1 MSFHTAWVREQ
12 CSLASAKRR
21 SVWHRG
27 HYQSKTDN
35 RQRVT
40 TCLWHDRVEFECA
53 RGRGERGTQLNCP
66 RQVQPPALPIS
77 RGVQGGETAEGQA
90 ADRVIPAEP
99 SGVSGI
105 FEAMLK
111 TLLKESG
118 ARSFG

>member
-1 MSFHTAWVREQ
+1 MRAGKREKGNPAELP
-12 CSLASAKRR
+12 SSSSA
-21 SVWHRG
+21 
-27 HYQSKTDN
+27 
-35 RQRVT
+35 
-40 TCLWHDRVEFECA
+40 
-53 RGRGERGTQLNCP
+53 P
-66 RQVQPPALPIS
+66 RAAHFS
-77 RGVQGGETAEGQA
+77 GVHGGGIAQGQA